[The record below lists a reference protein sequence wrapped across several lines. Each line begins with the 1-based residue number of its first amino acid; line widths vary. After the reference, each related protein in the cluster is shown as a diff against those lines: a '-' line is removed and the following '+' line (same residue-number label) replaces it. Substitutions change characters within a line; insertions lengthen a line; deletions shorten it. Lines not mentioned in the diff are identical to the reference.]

1 MLQNTCA
8 CAQQGNCAANGA
20 GRRKKS
26 KGIRMI
32 GILLIACLLISLAVT
47 RIEPPKPPVDYIAVV
62 DIAGT
67 MSVNDGGTYDQQ
79 YLLDTLDALTEDDH
93 NKGLLLHIDSPGG
106 VVYQI
111 DELYLKLMHYK
122 EETGRPVYA
131 AVESYAASGGYY
143 AACAADEIYANRNSI
158 TGSIGVIMGEYVDLS
173 EFLDKLGVKV
183 DYITSGPNKSMGNNY
198 KPMTDEQRAIYQ
210 SICDEYYGRFLEIV
224 ADSRG
229 MDVETVRP
237 LADGRI
243 YTATQAMQAGLID
256 GIEPYEDTLNRIKS
270 KVENEDIA
278 VQYYNYHAPAT
289 LLDYLSQAAPL
300 KSLAGHSAEKPA
312 QQDWKHPQI
321 MMYYQG

>member
-1 MLQNTCA
+1 MLQNNCA
-8 CAQQGNCAANGA
+8 CAQQGNCAAHGA
-20 GRRKKS
+20 GRKKKS
-26 KGIRMI
+26 KGLRI
-32 GILLIACLLISLAVT
+32 ILALLLACLLISVAVT
-47 RIEPPKPPVDYIAVV
+47 GINPPKPPVDYVAVL

-79 YLLDTLDALTEDDH
+79 YLLDTLDELTEDEH

-106 VVYQI
+106 AVYQI

-173 EFLDKLGVKV
+173 GFLDKLGVNV
-183 DYITSGPNKSMGNNY
+183 TYITSGPNKSMGNRY
-198 KPMTDEQRAIYQ
+198 QPMTEEQRAIYQ
-210 SICDEYYGRFLEIV
+210 SICDEYYGRFLQIV

-229 MDVETVRP
+229 MEVETLRP
-237 LADGRI
+237 LADGRV
-243 YTATQAMQAGLID
+243 YTATQAMHHGLID
-256 GIEPYEDTLNRIKS
+256 GIEPYADTLDRMKAA
-270 KVENEDIA
+270 VENEDIA
-278 VQYYNYHAPAT
+278 VQYYSYRAPAT
-289 LLDYLSQAAPL
+289 LLDYLSKAVPFGRGAA
-300 KSLAGHSAEKPA
+300 HRETV
-312 QQDWKHPQI
+312 QQDWNRPQI

>member
-1 MLQNTCA
+1 MLQNNCA
-8 CAQQGNCAANGA
+8 CAQQGNCAAPGA

-26 KGIRMI
+26 KGLRII
-32 GILLIACLLISLAVT
+32 GILLLACLVISLAVT
-47 RIEPPKPPVDYIAVV
+47 RMEPPKPPVDYVAVL

-67 MSVNDGGTYDQQ
+67 MSVNDGGRYDQQ
-79 YLLDTLDALTEDDH
+79 YLLDTLDNLIADDH

-106 VVYQI
+106 AVYQI

-210 SICDEYYGRFLEIV
+210 SICDEYYGRFLAIV

-237 LADGRI
+237 LADGRV
-243 YTATQAMQAGLID
+243 YTATQAMNAGLID
-256 GIEPYEDTLNRIKS
+256 GIEPYEDTLNRMKTAL
-270 KVENEDIA
+270 ENEDIA
-278 VQYYNYHAPAT
+278 VQQYSYQAPAT
-289 LLDYLSQAAPL
+289 LLDYLSEAVPFGRGAV
-300 KSLAGHSAEKPA
+300 HRETV
-312 QQDWKHPQI
+312 QQDWEHPQI
-321 MMYYQG
+321 MMYWQG